1 MSIRRG
7 ARRAWRARW
16 ARSAGAVAAVGAVA
30 LAAGCGGSSSGGGS
44 SSSSGGSASGTISVV
59 MAQYSNLSGP
69 YWTTLVKNFEK
80 ANPKIKVNLKVID
93 WNTLLQQVPTMI
105 STRNYPDV
113 LNFNAYSTFASSG
126 LLQPAKDVLSPST
139 EADFESSFLGSDSI
153 KGTQYAIPWIASV
166 RALGYN
172 KQAFQK
178 AGISSPPT
186 TWAQLEA
193 DALKAKKAG
202 YIGYCLPLGSEEA
215 QAEWSLWSWS
225 NGGDWTNGSGHW
237 TGNSAKNVQTLNFLR
252 KLANTDKVTEPNP
265 GSTNRTDGCWAEFA
279 QGKVAMTAVMPLG
292 TFQSTS
298 MKGSS
303 VQWAS
308 APFPTASASVPQFTL
323 GVQDLLMSFKK
334 PGNTAMVRSFLDYV
348 YQKGNYLKFVKDEGF
363 LPTTK
368 SASAAMASDPVT
380 GEGIK
385 LLPSAKFYPGTN
397 PAWNKVQSTVQSQL
411 GTAMQPSADPSKVLG
426 QIQQIAQTS
435 GWVSPRRG
443 AAAGLPR
450 CRAAWPRGAAG
461 WARSAGSARAWC

>member
-1 MSIRRG
+1 
-7 ARRAWRARW
+7 
-16 ARSAGAVAAVGAVA
+16 
-30 LAAGCGGSSSGGGS
+30 
-44 SSSSGGSASGTISVV
+44 
-59 MAQYSNLSGP
+59 
-69 YWTTLVKNFEK
+69 
-80 ANPKIKVNLKVID
+80 
-93 WNTLLQQVPTMI
+93 MI

-186 TWAQLEA
+186 TWAQLET
-193 DALKAKKAG
+193 DAQKAKKAG

-215 QAEWSLWSWS
+215 QAEWSLWMWS
-225 NGGDWTNGSGHW
+225 NGGGWVNGSGQW
-237 TGNSAKNVQTLNFLR
+237 TVNSAKNVQTLDFLR

-308 APFPTASASVPQFTL
+308 APVPRSSASIPQFTL

-334 PGNTAMVRSFLDYV
+334 PGNTAMVRAFLDYV
-348 YQKGNYLKFVKDEGF
+348 YQKNNYLQFVKGEGF

-368 SASAAMASDPVT
+368 SASSAMASDPVT

-385 LLPSAKFYPGTN
+385 LLPTAKFYPGTN
-397 PAWNKVQSTVQSQL
+397 SAWNKVQSTVQSQL
-411 GTAMQPSADPSKVLG
+411 GTAMAPSASASKVLG
-426 QIQQIAQTS
+426 QIQQIAQPS
-435 GWVSPRRG
+435 G
-443 AAAGLPR
+443 
-450 CRAAWPRGAAG
+450 
-461 WARSAGSARAWC
+461 

>member
-7 ARRAWRARW
+7 TRRAWRPHW
-16 ARSAGAVAAVGAVA
+16 ARSAVAAAGVAAVA
-30 LAAGCGGSSSGGGS
+30 LAAGCGGSSSSGTGS
-44 SSSSGGSASGTISVV
+44 SSSSGTISVV
-59 MAQYSNLSGP
+59 MAQYSSQTGP
-69 YWTTLVKNFEK
+69 YWTALVKRFEK
-80 ANPKIKVNLKVID
+80 ANPKIKVQLKVID

-126 LLQPAKDVLSPST
+126 LLQPAKDVLSPAT
-139 EADFESSFLGSDSI
+139 EADFESSFLASDSI

-172 KQAFQK
+172 KQAFAK
-178 AGISSPPT
+178 AGITSPPA
-186 TWAQLEA
+186 TWAQFVT
-193 DALKAKKAG
+193 DAQKAKKAG

-215 QAEWSLWSWS
+215 QAEWSLWMWS
-225 NGGDWTNGSGHW
+225 NGGGWTNSAGQF
-237 TGNSAKNVQTLNFLR
+237 TVNSAKNLQALNFLR
-252 KLANTDKVTEPNP
+252 TLSNTDKVTEPNP

-279 QGKVAMTAVMPLG
+279 QGKVAMTEVMPLG
-292 TFQSTS
+292 TFQTTS
-298 MKGSS
+298 MKGSP

-308 APFPTASASVPQFTL
+308 SPWPRSSTSIPQFTL

-334 PGNTAMVRSFLDYV
+334 PGNTAMVRTFLDFV
-348 YQKGNYLKFVKDEGF
+348 YSKSNYLKFVQDEGF

-411 GTAMQPSADPSKVLG
+411 GTAMAPSANPSSVLG

-435 GWVSPRRG
+435 G
-443 AAAGLPR
+443 
-450 CRAAWPRGAAG
+450 
-461 WARSAGSARAWC
+461 

>member
-7 ARRAWRARW
+7 AGGAGQKKWPQRARW
-16 ARSAGAVAAVGAVA
+16 TRAVGAVA
-30 LAAGCGGSSSGGGS
+30 GVAAVGLAAACGGSSSNNNS
-44 SSSSGGSASGTISVV
+44 SSSGSGGSASGTISVV
-59 MAQYSNLSGP
+59 MAQYSAKSTP
-69 YWTTLVKNFEK
+69 YWKSMVTRFEK
-80 ANPKIKVNLKVID
+80 ANPKIKVDLKVID

-186 TWAQLEA
+186 TWAQLET
-193 DALKAKKAG
+193 DAQKAKKAG

-225 NGGDWTNGSGHW
+225 NGGGWVNGSNQW
-237 TGNSAKNVQTLNFLR
+237 TVNSAKNVQALNFLR

-279 QGKVAMTAVMPLG
+279 QGKVAMTEVMPLG
-292 TFQSTS
+292 TFQTSS

-308 APFPTASASVPQFTL
+308 SPWPRSSASIPQFTL
-323 GVQDLLMSFKK
+323 GVQDVLMSFKK
-334 PGNTAMVRSFLDYV
+334 PGNTAMVRAFLDFV
-348 YQKGNYLKFVKDEGF
+348 YQKNNYLQFVKGEGF

-368 SASAAMASDPVT
+368 SASSAMASDPVT
-380 GEGIK
+380 GPGIK

-397 PAWNKVQSTVQSQL
+397 AAWNKVQSTVQSQL
-411 GTAMQPSADPSKVLG
+411 GTAMAPSGSASKVLG
-426 QIQQIAQTS
+426 QIQQIAQT
-435 GWVSPRRG
+435 
-443 AAAGLPR
+443 AG
-450 CRAAWPRGAAG
+450 
-461 WARSAGSARAWC
+461 